1 MQLVGGRRERAPL
14 PKRTKKENPMNRR
27 KTSPER
33 SASKSEPEEY
43 DLIVLGSGAGA
54 KISAW
59 TLAAEGQRVALVERK
74 YIGGSCPNIACLPSK
89 NIVQSAKVA
98 QYFRT
103 GEDYGVVTHGFTVD
117 MSKVRERKRQMVSG
131 LVDVHLHNFK
141 QSGVELIL
149 AQGRFVAPKTIEASL
164 SDRTTR
170 VLRGKRVVI
179 GTGTHA
185 ALEAIP
191 GLAEA
196 QPLTHVEALELD
208 SAPEHLL
215 VLGGGYVGLEF
226 AQAMRRFGS
235 KVTVIDRNDRLMN
248 NEDDDV
254 AEAVGQ
260 LFADEG
266 IDVRLN
272 SVVKRV
278 SGKSGES
285 VQLVVEKNGAEET
298 VEGTHLLMA
307 TGRVPNTSGIGLD
320 IAGVELTESG
330 YVKVNERLETTAPD
344 VWALGEVAGS
354 PKFTHVSEDDFR
366 IFYENINGRHRV
378 TTGRQVPF
386 CLYTDPEV
394 ARIGLTEKQAKE
406 QGIAFRLFKVPMNA
420 ILRARSTSEL
430 RGFMKALVEAKGNR
444 ILGFTAFAASAGE
457 TMGAVHLAML
467 GGVPYTVLRDAML
480 AHPTFVEGLGVLFS
494 AKPTAVP
501 STAEH
506 APAAPSNVAPTTQER
521 SAKRERT
528 AGA

>member
-1 MQLVGGRRERAPL
+1 
-14 PKRTKKENPMNRR
+14 MNRK
-27 KTSPER
+27 KTSPEP
-33 SASKSEPEEY
+33 SANKTEAEDY
-43 DLIVLGSGAGA
+43 DLLVLGSGAGS
-54 KISAW
+54 KITAW
-59 TLAAEGQRVALVERK
+59 TLASEGQRVALVERR

-89 NIVQSAKVA
+89 NVVQSAKVA

-103 GEDYGVVTHGFTVD
+103 GEDYGMVAQGFTVD
-117 MSKVRERKRQMVSG
+117 MSKVRDRKRQMVAG

-141 QSGVELIL
+141 QSGAELIL
-149 AQGRFVAPKTIEASL
+149 AEGRFVAPKTIEATL
-164 SDRTTR
+164 ADGTKRL
-170 VLRGKRVVI
+170 LRGKRVII

-196 QPLTHVEALELD
+196 QPLTHVEALELYEV
-208 SAPEHLL
+208 PQHLL

-235 KVTVIDRNDRLMN
+235 KVTVIERDDRLVHL
-248 NEDDDV
+248 EDDDV
-254 AEAVGQ
+254 TEGVGK

-266 IDVRLN
+266 IDVALN
-272 SVVKRV
+272 AVVKRV

-285 VQLVVEKNGAEET
+285 VKILLDKHGVEET
-298 VEGTHLLMA
+298 LEGTHLLVA
-307 TGRVPNTSGIGLD
+307 AGRVPNTSGIGLEL
-320 IAGVELTESG
+320 AGVELDEHG

-366 IFYENINGRHRV
+366 IFYQNLHGGHRV
-378 TTGRQVPF
+378 TTGRKVPF

-394 ARIGLTEKQAKE
+394 ARIGLSEKQAKE
-406 QGIAFRLFKVPMNA
+406 QGIAYRLFKVPMNA

-430 RGFMKALVEAKGNR
+430 RGFMKALVEAKGDR

-467 GGVPYTVLRDAML
+467 GGMPYTTLRDAML
-480 AHPTFVEGLGVLFS
+480 AHPTFVEGLGALFS
-494 AKPTAVP
+494 AKPTEVP
-501 STAEH
+501 STAGTSNGATSTAATT
-506 APAAPSNVAPTTQER
+506 APER
-521 SAKRERT
+521 SPKRKQRT
-528 AGA
+528 ATAR